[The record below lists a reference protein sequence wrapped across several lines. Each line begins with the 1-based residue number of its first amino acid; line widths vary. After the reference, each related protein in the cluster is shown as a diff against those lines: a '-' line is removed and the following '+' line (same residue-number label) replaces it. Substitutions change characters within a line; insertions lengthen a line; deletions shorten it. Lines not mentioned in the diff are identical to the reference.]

1 VNSDRGPGVVEA
13 ASYIEIFRDR
23 LVVVKLG
30 GELLDGGP
38 VLNRIVPQIAVLYQC
53 GLRPMVVHGGGRQVD
68 AACESAGIARVK
80 YRGRRVTSPDV
91 MDVMLDVV
99 AGTLNRTI
107 VDSLRREGVPAIGFG
122 EGTSDSVRCVR
133 RPPTDEG
140 GDLVDWGLVGDVA
153 GIDAEPLMP
162 EPGEAWAVPV
172 LPSIGTLEDGQLVNV
187 NADAVAARIASEL
200 DSAKLILMTGVSGV
214 MESRA
219 AAGPI
224 SELTIEEAR
233 RLIDDEIVVGGMRAK
248 VEEALAALS
257 GGVPR
262 VHIISG
268 REPSTL
274 LREIFTDEGC
284 GTLLV
289 PDESHL

>member
-1 VNSDRGPGVVEA
+1 
-13 ASYIEIFRDR
+13 
-23 LVVVKLG
+23 
-30 GELLDGGP
+30 
-38 VLNRIVPQIAVLYQC
+38 
-53 GLRPMVVHGGGRQVD
+53 
-68 AACESAGIARVK
+68 
-80 YRGRRVTSPDV
+80 
-91 MDVMLDVV
+91 
-99 AGTLNRTI
+99 
-107 VDSLRREGVPAIGFG
+107 
-122 EGTSDSVRCVR
+122 
-133 RPPTDEG
+133 
-140 GDLVDWGLVGDVA
+140 VDWGLVGDVA